1 MIIREKEA
9 ERCYTLKFDYIKQS
23 IMEKKMMSKMNPI
36 LLSCESLN
44 DGALAINTTEKLMLV
59 LKSRYHE
66 LTHIEELFNA
76 LHKDL
81 DEKHKILEQERKI
94 LKKQN
99 LELVEDMQKIK
110 KQNAVLQRKLTEY
123 NCVVEELKEIR
134 RQNTELLIEL
144 SKYTAL
150 SKESLSGPLK
160 CMIRDMRE
168 QGVGIKEI
176 HIRIKRQIN
185 PDISYSTV
193 RKYISEL
200 ESEMKK

>member
-1 MIIREKEA
+1 
-9 ERCYTLKFDYIKQS
+9 
-23 IMEKKMMSKMNPI
+23 MMSKMNSTS
-36 LLSCESLN
+36 LSCERLK
-44 DGALAINTTEKLMLV
+44 DGALAINTTENLMLV

-66 LTHIEELFNA
+66 LMHIEELYNA
-76 LHKDL
+76 MNLDL
-81 DEKHKILEQERKI
+81 DEKHIILEQERKV
-94 LKKQN
+94 LKKN
-99 LELVEDMQKIK
+99 NIELVEDMQKIK
-110 KQNAVLQRKLTEY
+110 QQNAVLQKKLTEY
-123 NCVVEELKEIR
+123 NCVVNELKEIR

-160 CMIRDMRE
+160 SMIRDMRE

-200 ESEMKK
+200 ESEMKE

>member
-1 MIIREKEA
+1 MEKE
-9 ERCYTLKFDYIKQS
+9 
-23 IMEKKMMSKMNPI
+23 KKMSKMNPT

-76 LHKDL
+76 LHIDL
-81 DEKHKILEQERKI
+81 NEKHTILEQERKI

-99 LELVEDMQKIK
+99 LELVEDMQKVK
-110 KQNAVLQRKLTEY
+110 KQNAVLQKKLTEY

>member
-1 MIIREKEA
+1 MLNKAIPLCE
-9 ERCYTLKFDYIKQS
+9 TLK
-23 IMEKKMMSKMNPI
+23 
-36 LLSCESLN
+36 
-44 DGALAINTTEKLMLV
+44 DGTLAINMTEPLNLLSQRRYQELV
-59 LKSRYHE
+59 
-66 LTHIEELFNA
+66 HIEELYHA
-76 LHKDL
+76 LHKNL
-81 DEKHKILEQERKI
+81 DEKQYVLERDQKN

-99 LELVEDMQKIK
+99 IQLIDDMQKMK
-110 KQNAVLQRKLTEY
+110 HQNAVLQKKLMEY

-144 SKYTAL
+144 SKHTAL

-160 CMIRDMRE
+160 SMIRDMRE

-185 PDISYSTV
+185 PDISYSMV

-200 ESEMKK
+200 ESEHKE